1 MNLLLAFT
9 AGIILGTLV
18 NGRND
23 TFIDSLRKWLNAT
36 TKDNQAKRA
45 QLEDNIEKNLPE
57 FRQWMKQEAEKKR
70 NLQRKLRFYFFL
82 LIALFLLFQYIK
94 TNAHPEK
101 NKNTSPF
108 IQTKK

>member
-1 MNLLLAFT
+1 MTILLAFI

-23 TFIDSLRKWLNAT
+23 TFIDSLRKWLNDTA
-36 TKDNQAKRA
+36 KGNEEKRA
-45 QLEDNIEKNLPE
+45 EIEDSIEKNLPE
-57 FRQWMKQEAEKKR
+57 FRKWMKKEAERKR
-70 NLQRKLRFYFFL
+70 KLQRKLQLYFLL

-94 TNAHPEK
+94 IDPEK

-108 IQTKK
+108 IQTNK